1 MLNFAFLSWDTL
13 ATFTGAVGL
22 TVVIVQLL
30 KLPLDKVWKIPTR
43 YLVYVICFAIMLAAQ
58 YFTAKVITVEIL
70 AATAINAFV
79 GALTAMSFYER
90 VIELPEFEKLN
101 AAYRYMTTG
110 EMPGE
115 ADASEATEAT
125 DADEADDGTKL
136 NE

>member
-1 MLNFAFLSWDTL
+1 MLNFAFLGWETL

-30 KLPLDKVWKIPTR
+30 KLPIDKVWKIPTR

-90 VIELPEFEKLN
+90 VVELPEFEKLN
-101 AAYRYMTTG
+101 AAYKYMTTG
-110 EMPGE
+110 EMPSE
-115 ADASEATEAT
+115 ADADATNEGDT
-125 DADEADDGTKL
+125 DDDMKL

>member
-1 MLNFAFLSWDTL
+1 MLNFAFLSWETL

-58 YFTAKVITVEIL
+58 YFTATGITVEIF

-110 EMPGE
+110 EIPGDMDAEDKGEGEDEGE
-115 ADASEATEAT
+115 ADGTE
-125 DADEADDGTKL
+125 L